1 MTAVVFW
8 RPSDAISIR
17 AISILE
23 NLQRAF
29 PQFFSVV
36 AILAPKYPS
45 ERIMGSTT
53 ENNGKDSNVLDS
65 LLIPSEKPG
74 NILLDANLEAWKD
87 LTVKNWPSVFI
98 CVKKGV
104 TGGKDGGK
112 DGNDGDGKGKIVF
125 ALESQRAVSGMV
137 GKALSAVLSVIQY
150 EQETLDSL
158 AESERTGEDVKIN
171 SKSIGMWG
179 RNFDAIFTNTPLIPL
194 IAVNKVKLNRPM
206 RLTINNKNGLLYIAD
221 TGTYVRTLLILTW
234 KKEKFYFNFNFN
246 LNLSLNL
253 IMLTTPIIV
262 TIIVLIYCDS
272 HPLRNTKT

>member
-17 AISILE
+17 AIAILE

-36 AILAPKYPS
+36 TVLAPKYPS
-45 ERIMGSTT
+45 ERLAGSDG
-53 ENNGKDSNVLDS
+53 ENKGNNVLDS
-65 LLIPSEKPG
+65 LLVPSEKPG

-104 TGGKDGGK
+104 SGGKEGGKDGVDAEGR
-112 DGNDGDGKGKIVF
+112 GKIVF

-137 GKALSAVLSVIQY
+137 GKALSAVLSVVQY

-158 AESERTGEDVKIN
+158 LESERTGEEVKTN
-171 SKSIGMWG
+171 SKSVGMWG

-194 IAVNKVKLNRPM
+194 IASNKEKLSRPM
-206 RLTINNKNGLLYIAD
+206 RVTINNKNGLLYISD
-221 TGTYVRTLLILTW
+221 TGTCVRSIVSFLL
-234 KKEKFYFNFNFN
+234 YF
-246 LNLSLNL
+246 
-253 IMLTTPIIV
+253 
-262 TIIVLIYCDS
+262 
-272 HPLRNTKT
+272 